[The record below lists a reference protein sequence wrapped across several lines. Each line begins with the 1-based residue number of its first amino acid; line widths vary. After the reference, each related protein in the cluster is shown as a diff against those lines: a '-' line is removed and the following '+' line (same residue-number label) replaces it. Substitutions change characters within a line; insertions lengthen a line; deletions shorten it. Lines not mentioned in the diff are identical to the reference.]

1 MDDWQFM
8 PVAAHELAPL
18 FELQEE
24 SGASAMTVS
33 KSGACARDKALRRHP
48 S

>member
-1 MDDWQFM
+1 MDDWRLT
-8 PVAAHELAPL
+8 PVAAHELASS

-33 KSGACARDKALRRHP
+33 KSGACGRDKALNRHP